1 MKQVNL
7 FILSVIF
14 IFSLTNCTSFNSL
27 FDKEDGPK
35 ESIEAY
41 IQDVQIAESDY
52 KVAIYCIE
60 DGNEPLSIY
69 DYFDY
74 GIQMGNVSNLEI
86 DYTDGVYH
94 AFSNQIQEDHYI
106 VKSYD
111 LLMYFS
117 PDRLY
122 IDSLFITN
130 IWEEPNFVDNV
141 SREVTFTCEVYN
153 PIPVVTPDVETIWEN
168 GRLEYKME
176 FTAEMDFKAKLVEK
190 YTEEGNSNYDLLNYP
205 NTVGD
210 NTYLKVNVFFRVNW
224 F

>member
-1 MKQVNL
+1 MTMKQVNL

-94 AFSNQIQEDHYI
+94 AFSNQIQD
-106 VKSYD
+106 
-111 LLMYFS
+111 
-117 PDRLY
+117 
-122 IDSLFITN
+122 
-130 IWEEPNFVDNV
+130 
-141 SREVTFTCEVYN
+141 
-153 PIPVVTPDVETIWEN
+153 
-168 GRLEYKME
+168 G
-176 FTAEMDFKAKLVEK
+176 
-190 YTEEGNSNYDLLNYP
+190 
-205 NTVGD
+205 
-210 NTYLKVNVFFRVNW
+210 
-224 F
+224 